1 MQPRLLSE
9 PLRLASGPLLR
20 LQTDERLVA
29 LVRAGSHPAFA
40 EVVHR
45 YRPALVRYTGRLV
58 GDDRAEDVV
67 QQGLASAHT
76 ALMSD
81 ERPIDL
87 KPWLYRIVHNGALNV
102 LRGDRDVVMLDEHEA
117 DQIVPGVEAQVEER
131 ERFRSVIGAVQ
142 ALPTAQRD
150 ALLLRELEG
159 RSHEEI
165 ASALGVTAGSAR
177 QHLMRARTTMRA
189 AVTAVTPYPLALKL
203 AALGAGAG
211 AAGLPAAG
219 ALTGAGAGFSLSK
232 LGAGVLAAGA
242 LAGGA
247 DVVVP
252 AIVPGPRIERTERTE
267 PTRPAVSPASGARV
281 SSTTPAGPAAARALS
296 SATGDVGRRARE
308 SRARSNRRL
317 DDARE
322 REGRSGRETGGER
335 ERRGQETMSPSR
347 GDGGHGSPLHAG
359 DDHADDDRHDRPSG
373 SGRGPSVSG
382 SSGPGSGSSGAG
394 DSGSGDSGSRHPG
407 SGGSGS
413 GGFGRSGS
421 GSSGSGSG
429 DLSPGSSS
437 GSGSSGSGSGGSG
450 SLEDADDHSGSGDG
464 DATP

>member
-9 PLRLASGPLLR
+9 PLRRASGPLLR

-29 LVRAGSHPAFA
+29 LARAGSHPAFA

-58 GDDRAEDVV
+58 GNDRAEDVV

-102 LRGDRDVVMLDEHEA
+102 LRGERDVVTLDEHEG
-117 DQIVPGVEAQVEER
+117 DRLVPGVEAQVEER
-131 ERFRSVIGAVQ
+131 EWFRSVIGAVQ

-165 ASALGVTAGSAR
+165 ASALGVTAGAAR
-177 QHLMRARTTMRA
+177 QHLMRARATMRA
-189 AVTAVTPYPLALKL
+189 AVTAVTPYPLALKI
-203 AALGAGAG
+203 AALGAGAGAG

-247 DVVVP
+247 GVVVP
-252 AIVPGPRIERTERTE
+252 AIVPGPRIARTESTE
-267 PTRPAVSPASGARV
+267 RARPAVSPASGARV
-281 SSTTPAGPAAARALS
+281 SSTAPAARGAASRTLS
-296 SATGDVGRRARE
+296 SATGGVGRRARD
-308 SRARSNRRL
+308 SRARSHRRE
-317 DDARE
+317 DDASE
-322 REGRSGRETGGER
+322 REGRSGRQAGGQD
-335 ERRGQETMSPSR
+335 ERRDPRTTSPSR
-347 GDGGHGSPLHAG
+347 DEGGHGGASHAG
-359 DDHADDDRHDRPSG
+359 GDQADDDRHDRLPASRHGSSG
-373 SGRGPSVSG
+373 SD
-382 SSGPGSGSSGAG
+382 SSGPGSGSSGS
-394 DSGSGDSGSRHPG
+394 DSSGSGDSGSGHSGPG
-407 SGGSGS
+407 DSGSGS
-413 GGFGRSGS
+413 GSGRR
-421 GSSGSGSG
+421 GSGSG
-429 DLSPGSSS
+429 DLSPSSSS
-437 GSGSSGSGSGGSG
+437 GSDTSHSGPGGSG
-450 SLEDADDHSGSGDG
+450 SHDDADDRSGSGDG